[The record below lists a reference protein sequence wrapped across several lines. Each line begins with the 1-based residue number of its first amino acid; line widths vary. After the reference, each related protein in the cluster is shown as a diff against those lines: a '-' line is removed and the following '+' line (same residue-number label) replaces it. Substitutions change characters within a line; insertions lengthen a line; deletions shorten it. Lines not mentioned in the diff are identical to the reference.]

1 VNLLDFKTR
10 KLIDLETRKSVH
22 TSMTRVTHTEF
33 RKILFDYSLSMQE
46 VFERFA
52 FLVGEN
58 DSAAMCIIEE
68 LSRLKREKIL
78 DRLNEREAENLY
90 DVISEV
96 NPLEKI

>member
-1 VNLLDFKTR
+1 VDARTK
-10 KLIDLETRKSVH
+10 KLIDLETRKSIH
-22 TSMTRVTHTEF
+22 TSMTRTTHTEF
-33 RKILFDYSLSMQE
+33 RKALFDYSLSMQE

-58 DSAAMCIIEE
+58 DSLAMSIIEE

-78 DRLNEREAENLY
+78 TSLNEREAENLY

-96 NPLEKI
+96 NPLEKV

>member
-1 VNLLDFKTR
+1 MDARTK
-10 KLIDLETRKSVH
+10 KLIDLETRKSIH
-22 TSMTRVTHTEF
+22 TSMTRTTHTEF
-33 RKILFDYSLSMQE
+33 RKALFDYSLSMQE

-58 DSAAMCIIEE
+58 DSLAMSIIEE

-78 DRLNEREAENLY
+78 TSLNEREAENLY

-96 NPLEKI
+96 NPLEKV

>member
-1 VNLLDFKTR
+1 MDVRTK

-22 TSMTRVTHTEF
+22 TSMTRATHSEF
-33 RKILFDYSLSMQE
+33 RKVLFDYSLSMQE

-58 DSAAMCIIEE
+58 DSQAMGIIEE

-78 DRLNEREAENLY
+78 NRLNEREADNLY
-90 DVISEV
+90 DVISEI
-96 NPLEKI
+96 NPPEK

>member
-1 VNLLDFKTR
+1 MDARTK

-22 TSMTRVTHTEF
+22 TSMTRATHSEF
-33 RKILFDYSLSMQE
+33 RKVLFDYSLSMQE

-58 DSAAMCIIEE
+58 DSQAMGIIEE

-78 DRLNEREAENLY
+78 NRLNEREADNLY
-90 DVISEV
+90 DVISEI
-96 NPLEKI
+96 NPLEK